1 MTLQIA
7 IHGTGPVASALALL
21 LLREG
26 VSAAQISLHDAQGSP
41 RAMTSEAES
50 VPQWL
55 GDRALA
61 LGLGSLQLLSRVCRP
76 IEQAPIESVEISMLG
91 SSGRTV
97 IDRADHSTDKVG
109 AVVRYS
115 ALMHSLQEALSSVV
129 WKTPASAD
137 PGLQPGPVKII
148 VHAEGK
154 IEAPAAIRDF
164 DQSALLAD
172 IQCEGAAIH
181 HGQAFERF
189 TAEGP
194 LAMLPVKGANLWTL
208 VWCASRATTE
218 ARMSSGPQVWL
229 DELREKLGPRFGRL
243 RLANVPSVSPLVR
256 KIRGP
261 HLEHSAQH
269 LWELWIGNAA
279 QQLHPVA
286 GQGLNLG
293 LRDAFELA
301 QTLGTCA
308 SASHDEVAQ
317 CLKRYAKQ
325 RSIDQRELVGIT
337 DSLAT
342 IFTLSPLRPVQSAAL
357 HGLTLL
363 PPVKSFIARHLMFGR
378 RIGT

>member
-1 MTLQIA
+1 MTLHIA
-7 IHGTGPVASALALL
+7 IHGTGPVASALALW

-26 VSAAQISLHDAQGSP
+26 VSAAQISLLDAQGTALTLTAP
-41 RAMTSEAES
+41 AQP

-55 GDRALA
+55 SHRALA
-61 LGLGSLQLLSRVCRP
+61 LGLGSLQLLSRICPP
-76 IEQAPIESVEISMLG
+76 IEYAPIKSVEISMLG

-97 IDRADHSTDKVG
+97 IQHAEHGADKVG

-115 ALMHSLQEALSSVV
+115 ALMHSLRQALAEVA
-129 WKTPASAD
+129 WQTTD
-137 PGLQPGPVKII
+137 PTHSDLAAGHTNII
-148 VHAEGK
+148 VHAEGQ
-154 IEAPAAIRDF
+154 IEAPLGRRDF

-172 IQCEGAAIH
+172 IHCEGAAIH

-194 LAMLPVKGANLWTL
+194 LAMLPVMGTNLWTL
-208 VWCASRATTE
+208 VWCASQATTE
-218 ARMSSGPQVWL
+218 ARMSSGPEVWL
-229 DELREKLGPRFGRL
+229 KELAEKLGPRFGRL
-243 RLANVPSVSPLVR
+243 RLANAPSVSPLVR
-256 KIRGP
+256 KVRGP
-261 HLEHSAQH
+261 HLERHSEH
-269 LWELWIGNAA
+269 RWEVWIGNAA

-301 QTLGTCA
+301 QAIGNFAAARNGTL
-308 SASHDEVAQ
+308 AQ
-317 CLKRYAKQ
+317 CLGRFARQ
-325 RSIDQRELVGIT
+325 RSTDQRELVGIT

-342 IFTLSPLRPVQSAAL
+342 VFTLAPLRPIQSVAL

-378 RIGT
+378 RVAP

>member
-7 IHGTGPVASALALL
+7 IHGTGPVANALALW

-26 VSAAQISLHDAQGSP
+26 LSAGQIRLLDAQGQT
-41 RAMTSEAES
+41 RAVSSEAES
-50 VPQWL
+50 LPQWL

-61 LGLGSLQLLSRVCRP
+61 LGLGSLQLLSRICRP

-97 IDRADHSTDKVG
+97 IDRADHRTDKVG

-115 ALMHSLQEALSSVV
+115 ALMHSLQQALTGVA
-129 WKTPASAD
+129 WQNTESAD
-137 PGLQPGPVKII
+137 PPLPEGHIRII
-148 VHAEGK
+148 VHAEGR
-154 IEAPAAIRDF
+154 IEAPEGIRDF
-164 DQSALLAD
+164 GQSALLAD
-172 IQCEGAAIH
+172 IHCEGAAIH

-194 LAMLPVKGANLWTL
+194 LAMLPVTGANLWTL
-208 VWCASRATTE
+208 VWCASRAATE
-218 ARMSSGPQVWL
+218 ARMSAGAQVWL
-229 DELREKLGPRFGRL
+229 AELGDKLGARFGRL
-243 RLANVPSVSPLVR
+243 RLANTPTVSPLVR
-256 KIRGP
+256 KVRRS
-261 HLEHSAQH
+261 HLEHSKEH
-269 LWELWIGNAA
+269 VWELWIGNAA

-301 QTLGTCA
+301 QSLGTCA
-308 SASHDEVAQ
+308 SAGHDEVAR
-317 CLKRYAKQ
+317 CLERYARQ
-325 RSIDQRELVGIT
+325 RSVDQRELVGIT

-342 IFTLSPLRPVQSAAL
+342 VFTLSPLRPVQSAAL